1 MSEPC
6 EACGGSG
13 EVQGPTVPP
22 GPTCPVCGRPRALAV
37 DAQVTALVRDFLADA
52 ETPVDGPAAVL
63 ARVPV
68 RSLNLRA
75 GEAEGPAAEAAPT
88 GEYSGVRGRVDDAPA
103 PRRRVARA
111 KLPAPAAHLRPV
123 HLTGP
128 PEASASGAAKRKPAM
143 RVISFPANFGGR
155 RRRGPQPTAPERVT
169 PPPRPRP
176 VHAPSPPRTPTPAPE
191 RTPPVPSEQAAPRAR
206 GASRLH
212 GPLLFVGLA
221 LGGLGS
227 TFWDPFAPEAPKV
240 SRPAAPE
247 VLSASTSSVPVPS
260 PPSAAPVVNAL
271 STDLEVLELVVEK
284 LTEAAVVR
292 GVLHNTADSVRVAT
306 TLEATLSMDG
316 VPHRRRVVPCC
327 DALEGELAAEVAQNP
342 RHPHLRAG
350 GQAPPPV
357 ELEAGERRP
366 FAVVFPALGPSSVT
380 AVLTATVRP
389 TPMRRAP

>member
-13 EVQGPTVPP
+13 EVQSASAPP
-22 GPTCPVCGRPRALAV
+22 GPTCPVCGRPHAVPV
-37 DAQVTALVRDFLADA
+37 DARVTALVRDFLADA
-52 ETPVDGPAAVL
+52 ETPVEGPPAVL

-75 GEAEGPAAEAAPT
+75 GESEGPAAEAAPT
-88 GEYSGVRGRVDDAPA
+88 GEYSGVRGRVDDTHA

-111 KLPAPAAHLRPV
+111 KLPAPAWHLRPV
-123 HLTGP
+123 HLTGSA
-128 PEASASGAAKRKPAM
+128 EATASGGVKRKPAM

-155 RRRGPQPTAPERVT
+155 RRRGPQPTAPEV
-169 PPPRPRP
+169 
-176 VHAPSPPRTPTPAPE
+176 VKSPPRARPIPPPAPNPAETPAP
-191 RTPPVPSEQAAPRAR
+191 RNPPTPRMQAAPRAR
-206 GASRLH
+206 PPSRVH
-212 GPLLFVGLA
+212 VPLLFVGLA
-221 LGGLGS
+221 LGSLAS
-227 TFWDPFAPEAPKV
+227 TFWDPFAPDAPRV
-240 SRPAAPE
+240 STPAAPE
-247 VLSASTSSVPVPS
+247 VFPSSASSAPVSSPLSAPRL
-260 PPSAAPVVNAL
+260 VNAL
-271 STDLEVLELVVEK
+271 STDLEVLELHVEK

-292 GVLHNTADSVRVAT
+292 GVLHNTADTLRVAT
-306 TLEATLSMDG
+306 TLEATLSIDG

-327 DALEGELAAEVAQNP
+327 DALEGELASEVAQNP

-389 TPMRRAP
+389 TPMRRAQ

>member
-75 GEAEGPAAEAAPT
+75 GESEGPAAEAAPT
-88 GEYSGVRGRVDDAPA
+88 GEYSGVRGRVDETHA

-111 KLPAPAAHLRPV
+111 KLPAPTSQLRPV

-128 PEASASGAAKRKPAM
+128 PEAAASGAAKRKPAM

-155 RRRGPQPTAPERVT
+155 RRRGPQPTAPELVT

-176 VHAPSPPRTPTPAPE
+176 VHAPPPPPTPTPAPE
-191 RTPPVPSEQAAPRAR
+191 RTPAAPSVQAAPRAR
-206 GASRLH
+206 AASRLH

-227 TFWDPFAPEAPKV
+227 TFWDPFEPSLLE
-240 SRPAAPE
+240 
-247 VLSASTSSVPVPS
+247 ASTPAV
-260 PPSAAPVVNAL
+260 PPSLPASAPSTPPSTPPAFNAL
-271 STDLEVLELVVEK
+271 STDLEVLELRVEK
-284 LTEAAVVR
+284 LPEAAVVR
-292 GVLHNTADSVRVAT
+292 GVLHNTADSVRAAT
-306 TLEATLSMDG
+306 TLEATLSIDG

-350 GQAPPPV
+350 GQAPPTV

-389 TPMRRAP
+389 TPMRRAQ